1 MLAYSYDSK
10 GYFTKERKCQID
22 PLESKAA
29 GKDIWLLPA
38 NSTFKEPLPAKE
50 GFKVKFE
57 NDNWVYEEVVKE
69 PEPEPYMP
77 TIEEKQSQVRSQRD
91 YMLQKTDFT
100 QLGDAPLSEQEKAL
114 YVNYR
119 QYLRDYTKLDNW
131 YEQTPLEFNE
141 WNK

>member
-1 MLAYSYDSK
+1 MICYGYDDK
-10 GYFTKERKCQID
+10 GYFSGERKCQKD
-22 PLESKAA
+22 PLESKIQN
-29 GKDIWLLPA
+29 KDVYLLPA
-38 NSTFKEPLPAKE
+38 KATLKEPLESKE

-77 TIEEKQSQVRSQRD
+77 TIEEKQAQVRSQRD

-100 QLGDAPLSEQEKAL
+100 QLSDAPLSEQEKAL

-131 YEQTPLEFNE
+131 YEQTPLGFNE